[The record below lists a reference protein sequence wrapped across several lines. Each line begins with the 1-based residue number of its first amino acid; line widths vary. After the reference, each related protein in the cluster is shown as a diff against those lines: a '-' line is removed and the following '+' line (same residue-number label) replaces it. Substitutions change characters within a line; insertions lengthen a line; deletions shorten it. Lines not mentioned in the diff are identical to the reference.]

1 MAANLGINF
10 EIAPSLPIIDGIE
23 SVRRLLGSA
32 WFDEENCKAGIRSLR
47 NYRKEWDDKRQ
58 AYKTKP
64 LHDWTSHCADAM
76 RYCAVS
82 AELWEQQPVQA
93 LQQTRMR
100 LAAYVAGDSSIGY

>member
-1 MAANLGINF
+1 MF
-10 EIAPSLPIIDGIE
+10 ETVPRPSDVMDKIE
-23 SVRRLLGSA
+23 SVRNVFSQFY
-32 WFDEENCKAGIRSLR
+32 FDENKCSRGLSCLK

-82 AELWEQQPVQA
+82 AETWEQQPVQA